1 MLKYL
6 PSHIVYT
13 MHMLA
18 VMNIAGGFFALGLLL
33 GELFLLSVFPAIA
46 VFCWTTNE
54 LARREQG
61 L

>member
-13 MHMLA
+13 MNMLA
-18 VMNIAGGFFALGLLL
+18 LMNIAGGFFALGYLL
-33 GELFLLSVFPAIA
+33 GESFLLSVFPAIA
-46 VFCWTTNE
+46 VFCSTTNE